1 MVTLDHLGESSI
13 LIFHIS
19 YIEDNACFKFGVLGD
34 FPLFLNCFSSFN
46 YPIFYVFFL
55 LFVCFSY
62 FFVFIVFRF
71 LFFIFRMFLFLVELV
86 LR

>member
-1 MVTLDHLGESSI
+1 MVTLDHLGESSV

-19 YIEDNACFKFGVLGD
+19 YIEDNAYFKFGGIGD
-34 FPLFLNCFSSFN
+34 FPLFLNFSSSFN

-55 LFVCFSY
+55 FLVCFSCFY
-62 FFVFIVFRF
+62 VFIVFRF
-71 LFFIFRMFLFLVELV
+71 FFFHFLDFLFLVELV